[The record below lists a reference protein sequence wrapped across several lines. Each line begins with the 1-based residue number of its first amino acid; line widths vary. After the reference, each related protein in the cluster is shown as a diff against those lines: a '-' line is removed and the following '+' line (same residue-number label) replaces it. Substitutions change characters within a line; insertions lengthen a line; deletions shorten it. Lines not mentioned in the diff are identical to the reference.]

1 MQKSVRTFKAVI
13 DKLLQADHETYLSEN
28 PEISVVERGL
38 CFHELYLQESYWVL
52 MGNITANSCLG
63 YNRKREEVIILKY
76 IQAFIFFTNA

>member
-38 CFHELYLQESYWVL
+38 CFHELYLQESY
-52 MGNITANSCLG
+52 
-63 YNRKREEVIILKY
+63 
-76 IQAFIFFTNA
+76 